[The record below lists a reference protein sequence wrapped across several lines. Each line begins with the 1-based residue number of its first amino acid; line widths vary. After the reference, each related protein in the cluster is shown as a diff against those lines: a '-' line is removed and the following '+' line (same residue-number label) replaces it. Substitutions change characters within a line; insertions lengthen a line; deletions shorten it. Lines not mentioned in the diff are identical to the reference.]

1 MLQALCWVRQWKR
14 REWLEGTAGQ
24 PSLSG
29 FYISA
34 GISSVFQS
42 SQLGVCLS
50 VSPIDPPCLSCLA
63 YVKECWTFYQ
73 KEFTN
78 VLCFKLLIYTADFLG
93 LSFPISQR
101 RGWPHEMKRL
111 PPLWYLVIF
120 RNEETTLGF
129 FMELS
134 WRGSCWEV
142 KACSS
147 HPAPFCT
154 PSAKGGTRTNTFV
167 YKFPDSSFFRLFELS
182 FAVRVTLLWGGTD
195 IQMLEGCWAGGLGI
209 RVSHC
214 RGRGRWCVSGSH
226 WDHLLM
232 DVCQLAQTFL
242 WYYYFRDKKRPAG

>member
-29 FYISA
+29 FYIS

-78 VLCFKLLIYTADFLG
+78 VLCSKLLIYTADFLG

-111 PPLWYLVIF
+111 PPLWCLVIF

-134 WRGSCWEV
+134 WHGSAGKSRLALHILHRSVLRAQREAHV
-142 KACSS
+142 QTPLSTSS
-147 HPAPFCT
+147 QT
-154 PSAKGGTRTNTFV
+154 PLSS
-167 YKFPDSSFFRLFELS
+167 DSLS
-182 FAVRVTLLWGGTD
+182 FPSLWGWLCCAEELTFR
-195 IQMLEGCWAGGLGI
+195 CWKDAEQAVWGSECHIVGGGAGGVWVVLIGTT
-209 RVSHC
+209 C
-214 RGRGRWCVSGSH
+214 
-226 WDHLLM
+226 
-232 DVCQLAQTFL
+232 
-242 WYYYFRDKKRPAG
+242 